1 MKYLCILCI
10 LLCLSCGKTEN
21 FQTSKAEKWILLENA
36 YLFQEKE
43 SIDKISKLRASI
55 QRQQFLR
62 NELAMKEEKEWE
74 ETYFDFLL
82 DCEKILEAIAGLSR
96 YQVLQIETTE
106 QGYIEYLDND
116 MEIELRSSSMY
127 VRFPKEESQFRLEG
141 KLNFS
146 GNSLSSFQGFEAGG
160 VFTPKEAELNFLLKS
175 PILFIYDSPLSDRTW
190 EKICL
195 LSLEYCNQS
204 LVRNHRDFVIT
215 SPQNLTVKVER
226 KIYE

>member
-21 FQTSKAEKWILLENA
+21 FQTSKAEKWILFENA

-43 SIDKISKLRASI
+43 SIDKIAKLRADI
-55 QRQQFLR
+55 QRKQFLR
-62 NELAMKEEKEWE
+62 NELAIEEEKEWE

-82 DCEKILEAIAGLSR
+82 DCEKILEAIDSLSH
-96 YQVLQIETTE
+96 YQVLKVEKTKD
-106 QGYIEYLDND
+106 GYIEFLDNA
-116 MEIELRSSSMY
+116 MEIELCSSSIY

-160 VFTPKEAELNFLLKS
+160 IFTPKEAELNFLLKS
-175 PILFIYDSPLSDRTW
+175 PVLFIYDSPLSDRTW
-190 EKICL
+190 EKIFL

-204 LVRNHRDFVIT
+204 LVRNQRNFAIT
-215 SPQNLTVKVER
+215 SPNNLTIKVER

>member
-1 MKYLCILCI
+1 MKYFCILCI
-10 LLCLSCGKTEN
+10 LLCLSCGKMES
-21 FQTSKAEKWILLENA
+21 FQTSKAEKWSLLENA

-43 SIDKISKLRASI
+43 SMDRISKLKAII
-55 QRQQFLR
+55 QKKKFLR
-62 NELAMKEEKEWE
+62 NELAIEEEKEWE

-82 DCEKILEAIAGLSR
+82 DCGKILEAIAGLSR

-116 MEIELRSSSMY
+116 MEIELHSSSMY

-146 GNSLSSFQGFEAGG
+146 GNSLSSFQGFEEGG
-160 VFTPKEAELNFLLKS
+160 FFTPKEAELDFLSKS
-175 PILFIYDSPLSDRTW
+175 PILFIYDSPFSDRTW
-190 EKICL
+190 EKIFL
-195 LSLEYCNQS
+195 LSLEYCKQS
-204 LVRNHRDFVIT
+204 LNRNHRNFVIT
-215 SPQNLTVKVER
+215 SPNNLTIKVER